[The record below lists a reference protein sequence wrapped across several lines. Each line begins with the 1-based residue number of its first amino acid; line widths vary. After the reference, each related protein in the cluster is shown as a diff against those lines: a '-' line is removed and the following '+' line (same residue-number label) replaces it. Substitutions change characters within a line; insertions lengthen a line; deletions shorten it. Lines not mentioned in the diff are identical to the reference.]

1 MNHGV
6 SVLFRAI
13 PLLMGAVSAALGG
26 YVLAHSTG
34 PSARVAGLVLVFLAA
49 VCLCLFATAAT
60 IVRQLIGR
68 FTALDRFGYP
78 AFGFAVAGVAI
89 GYGVCL
95 LTESRRPPPDFV
107 AGSAVLGIGLVCVCV
122 SSVAAVS
129 TRFALISENAAL
141 PDGSPPRSPAPF
153 RPFAARTLV
162 AVPVLAT
169 AVAAAWATVL
179 LANGG
184 GGDEAGRFTAGHVV
198 VDLAIVCTCLVGL
211 VASLL
216 RQIQNTYS
224 RRDRIWWPVV
234 AGTLG
239 AMDITG
245 GLVVVALDPRPT
257 QLATGY
263 VQIGLGLIAW
273 TVLGKL
279 LLLGL
284 VWRRDAPSAD
294 RMPLIPIGTGLV
306 CLFMSAFLFE
316 SAEPNVIVA
325 ARVLVGLGGVC
336 FALFSLASVLESG
349 TGGRN

>member
-1 MNHGV
+1 MNRGI

-13 PLLMGAVSAALGG
+13 PLLTGAVSAALGG

-78 AFGFAVAGVAI
+78 AFGFAVAGAAV
-89 GYGVCL
+89 GYGLCL
-95 LTESRRPPPDFV
+95 LTERRRPPADFV
-107 AGSAVLGIGLVCVCV
+107 AGSAVFGLGLVCVCV
-122 SSVAAVS
+122 ASVAAIS
-129 TRFALISENAAL
+129 TRYALIGENAAL

-153 RPFAARTLV
+153 RPAAARTLV
-162 AVPVLAT
+162 AVPVLAA

-184 GGDEAGRFTAGHVV
+184 GGDSDGRFTAGHVV
-198 VDLAIVCTCLVGL
+198 VDLAIVCVCLIGLAVG
-211 VASLL
+211 LL
-216 RQIQNTYS
+216 RQIQSTYT
-224 RRDRIWWPVV
+224 RRAGIRWLVV

-245 GLVVVALDPRPT
+245 GLVVVSLNPRPA

-273 TVLGKL
+273 SVLSLVL
-279 LLLGL
+279 LLAR

-294 RMPLIPIGTGLV
+294 RIPLIPLAAAGI
-306 CLFMSAFLFE
+306 CLFLSAFLFE
-316 SAEPNVIVA
+316 SADPDVIVA
-325 ARVLVGLGGVC
+325 ARVLVGVGAVC
-336 FALFSLASVLESG
+336 SALFSLASVLASG
-349 TGGRN
+349 AAGRD